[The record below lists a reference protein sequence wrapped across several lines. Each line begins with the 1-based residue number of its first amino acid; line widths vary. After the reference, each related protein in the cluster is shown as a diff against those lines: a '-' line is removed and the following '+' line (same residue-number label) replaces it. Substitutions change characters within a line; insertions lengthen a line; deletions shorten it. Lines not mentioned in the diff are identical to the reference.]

1 MKKEKTMHR
10 RRFLRLA
17 GGATALSLGLTRSGS
32 HLVYAQEGSKLA
44 NLGLPEL
51 TVTVTDTA
59 YEISPAEIPAGW
71 TLMTLVNQQSAGD
84 TGADVFKLPEGQS
97 AEDFLEGIAE
107 ITGAPPAEIYES
119 LFAGS
124 PWTAAG
130 TSAQAV
136 VNFSTGEWLLFAGP
150 EPLTPAVLTV
160 TEGAGTPAAPP
171 DLTADLDVTLKEFT
185 FEGLGEGVSAGPQI
199 WKVTNTG
206 EQPHLMIF
214 SPLPPGTTQEQFMEM
229 VMAEPSGTPEA
240 EASPPPGPPAAGGCG
255 TISAGQSLYLALD
268 LAAGTY
274 GAICFFPDQ
283 QTGAP
288 HLAMGMALVFTVA

>member
-1 MKKEKTMHR
+1 MKKEKEMDR
-10 RRFLRLA
+10 RRFLQLA
-17 GGATALSLGLTRSGS
+17 GSTAVLSVGFTRFGS
-32 HLVYAQEGSKLA
+32 QFVYAQEGSKLA
-44 NLGLPEL
+44 DLGFPEL
-51 TVTVTDTA
+51 TVTVTDSA
-59 YEISPAEIPAGW
+59 YEVSPAEIPAGW

-84 TGADVFKLPEGQS
+84 IGADVMKLPPGMT

-107 ITGAPPAEIYES
+107 ITGAPPPEIYQS

-130 TSAQAV
+130 TSAQAL
-136 VNFSTGEWLLFAGP
+136 VNLTAGEWLFFAGP
-150 EPLTPAVLTV
+150 EPLTPASLTV
-160 TEGAGTPAAPP
+160 TEGDGTPAAQP

-185 FEGLGEGVSAGPQI
+185 FEGLGEGVSPGPQI
-199 WKVTNTG
+199 WKVTNSG

-229 VMAEPSGTPEA
+229 VMAQPSGTPEA
-240 EASPPPGPPAAGGCG
+240 EASPPPSPPAAGGCG
-255 TISAGQSLYLALD
+255 SLSAGQTLYLPLD

-274 GAICFFPDQ
+274 GAICFFPDE

-288 HLAMGMALVFTVA
+288 HLAMGMAQAFTVA